1 MRNKIIAVVTL
12 TFVLGAVAVLTTG
25 GAQENAATQAERDAL
40 AAERAKLEAERVQRE
55 TELRRTET
63 QLRELYRQQGL
74 ERQNMEREL
83 ATARRELEQAARD
96 VARLSAEAS
105 GPWVQ
110 DMTRNLRYRGQ
121 RSMLGISIEDTER
134 GVRVAS
140 VSPNGPGAKA
150 GLQIGETILAIDG
163 AQLAAPAGAGKQS
176 PSELLLAQMANV
188 DPGES
193 VKLRMLA
200 ENGTERDVTVQA
212 EPFWSFYVFRNGLG
226 QRGPERLVLPGSSGN
241 GFTWYGF
248 PSSAWSDMQLVALTP
263 ELGAYFGS
271 PKGLLV
277 VRGPRDDAL
286 RLQDGDVILD
296 IGGREPSTPEH
307 AVRILSSFQDGE
319 MLKITVMRKQ
329 RRETL
334 EFTVP
339 VDANN

>member
-1 MRNKIIAVVTL
+1 
-12 TFVLGAVAVLTTG
+12 
-25 GAQENAATQAERDAL
+25 
-40 AAERAKLEAERVQRE
+40 
-55 TELRRTET
+55 
-63 QLRELYRQQGL
+63 
-74 ERQNMEREL
+74 
-83 ATARRELEQAARD
+83 
-96 VARLSAEAS
+96 
-105 GPWVQ
+105 
-110 DMTRNLRYRGQ
+110 
-121 RSMLGISIEDTER
+121 MLGIGIEDTER

-200 ENGTERDVTVQA
+200 ESGTERDVTVQA
-212 EPFWSFYVFRNGLG
+212 EAFWSFDMLGNG
-226 QRGPERLVLPGSSGN
+226 QRGGPTRLVLPGSSGN
-241 GFTWYGF
+241 VFWYGF